1 MARLSS
7 TTPSSGGAQADE
19 SRRGF
24 AALLLRGGRLTKLA
38 GEVASCAPALGGAAV
53 ALLCGL
59 SVPVAGLLSGAFLGL
74 TAEQAA
80 ACTKDTGAGENYT
93 CGNSTSKFTKS
104 LSSSTILFLK
114 IEGTT
119 NINVADLAFDLT
131 TTGSAGIRWRSD
143 TSRRVFGAT
152 GVIKA
157 VNSGGGNIVINADS
171 ELKTDT
177 TEGGGAPRRNG
188 TVVYAKNSDATDGEI
203 RITVASISIP
213 NESNTRATK
222 GHGVYAYNSGA
233 GRTIITATGKI
244 DIGRTHGDGVK
255 FGGAANNNP
264 STSLNISVAS
274 VYAAHRGI
282 RVDHK
287 GRGNV
292 SISATGKI
300 VSRSNTTGTQS
311 ENDDG
316 IWVTNDNG
324 ASAVS
329 MSLVS
334 VEANAQHAHAIYVK
348 QKSTGLITINATGS
362 IVTKGSGNG
371 HVVWIKRD
379 KWSAASLTFSGEI
392 KSSAGGGDAI
402 NIEDPNQNVESAPLY
417 ISAATATGRWAG
429 IRVKHKKGGAVT
441 ITATGA
447 VSSRG
452 PGDSAISLIND
463 DHASNLKISIES
475 GGSVMAHGNNEGAT
489 GISVH
494 QQHGGTVEI
503 NAHGTVASSGGHGIY
518 VDQDGN
524 DAVTINVSGTVT
536 GDDDTGNTAIKVAA
550 SSNDVVTINL
560 NSGAVVGSAN
570 EDAVAET
577 GGNATVSLK
586 SNAEV
591 KGAIKLGAGN
601 DKVILAG
608 GTAGGSIDFEG
619 GSDTLEVTASGA
631 VSIPAVSNFER
642 LMLGTNVD
650 ISGALTIGG
659 SGDVSATL
667 AAGTDVAVTTGTAF
681 TLNQTGAGGITF
693 TQAASGQSLAGQTGV
708 IHATNSGAGNIS
720 ITATGVLSVTNTG
733 GNVHTVKA
741 VNEDA
746 AGGSISVSVNSVDNS
761 ASNVRATAILVKND
775 GSGST
780 TIRATGHLNAGPAGG
795 DGVTLS
801 GADAAVASSA
811 ASLNINVARIT
822 TKWVGLRL
830 RHKGGGN
837 VSIVATGTVHST
849 NTDNNS
855 TDSAI
860 DLVNYTGASAINI
873 SVATITAG
881 GGRSYGIK
889 VDQRASGR
897 VSINATGAV
906 SSAGRHG
913 IYVKQE
919 GDGDVVISVAG
930 AVTGDDDDGDS
941 AIKVAAGSGDEVTIN
956 LNSGAVVGSANED
969 AIVETDGDTTL
980 SVNSGAQVNG
990 AINLGAG
997 ADTVTVNS
1005 GATVGGSVMLGAG
1018 ADTIT
1023 VNSGATVG
1031 GSVMLGAGDDGV
1043 VMAGGTVS
1051 GSVDFGAGKDKLTIS
1066 TGKIDDITATNVEL
1080 LEFGASAVVDS
1091 AITVAGTGTDIGIEV
1106 AAGTDVSVST
1116 GSAFTLTQS
1125 GGGGIDFTQQGSGST
1140 MSGQTG
1146 GISATN
1152 AGDGDIE
1159 ITATRMIEL
1168 SSAGTGVYAKNS
1180 DAAGDDVTIN
1190 LGTVTVTNGY
1200 GVHVVQDGSGSVDI
1214 DVSGAIAGA
1223 GGNAAIRVEA
1233 GSGDDVA
1240 VDLSSGAVVGTTSQ
1254 NAVTETSGNAT
1265 LTVNSGATVR
1275 GTVNLGGGD
1284 SDELVVNGT
1293 AMLDSLVGVETIK
1306 VGATGSAKIEGAF
1319 DASTLDVS
1327 GGTLSVQ
1334 DGTIRTHTISGS
1346 LTLSGGAISLDVN
1359 AIDMTADKFEVTG
1372 SFTGNAQN
1380 STTINVALLS
1390 RGGAQNIE
1398 LLRVATSPATDI
1410 LQMFNVSDPRY
1421 VLSSSTDG
1429 LGLLLATPNEC
1440 IESSLG
1446 SGEYRCSGTII
1457 YGQALSASDGTRLIV
1472 RLEDDARIAVS
1483 SGNAF
1488 SLTQT
1493 GGTGGIAFTQSANG
1507 QSVSGTQGGI
1517 VASNSGGG
1525 AISINVNGSVT
1536 GMAGNGIGATND
1548 ASGGGITITAGSVY
1562 GADSGITAVEGGSG
1576 AVNVVATG
1584 LVTSSGTGG
1593 VGIDARAYATGALIV
1608 AAATVTG
1615 SAVGIRAVSSGT
1627 GAVSVQ
1633 ATGSVAATGATSGIG
1648 IDAKTSGGAL
1658 TITAASVTGSAVG
1671 IRAVSS
1677 GTGAVSIQATGL
1689 VAATGATSGIGIDA
1703 KTSGGAL
1710 TITAASVTGTSTG
1723 IKVMATGTG
1732 GVSISASGAVTGT
1745 GGDGIHVDHDGA
1757 GATTITVSSAVTGS
1771 TGNSSAAIRTD
1782 AQSGSAVTILLNSG
1796 ASVGTGTSNAI
1807 MGGAGNTAVTVN
1819 EGATIAGKV
1828 KLGDGTDTLTFAGG
1842 TFTSVT
1848 EFDGGGGS
1856 GDTLTFRSGSGSLDA
1871 TVQTEGLKGW
1881 ESVVVESGAT
1891 ITGSIRLDDTS
1902 KDLTIHGASPSAID
1916 DLYGGDNSSGNT
1928 LTLVDFNSN
1937 QKTEYSTISGSV
1949 NDFETFGI
1957 GDGTTISF
1965 GTGSHTHDGGLIVAS
1980 GGTLDVGD
1988 DDNDVGSARDWLT
2001 VSGNFTGGGRIT
2013 LDVRFVA
2020 GASGNSVD
2028 ANVDGLTISGSVASG
2043 STTTIHADV
2052 DFGGQVLDGSPER
2065 IPLVTFTGAGAV
2077 DQNAFAFN
2085 GSIGRDQDPY
2095 GYTLSYDDDSAN
2107 RQFYLKRLSNT
2118 RCKAGT
2124 GAGVFICDGAAAIEL
2139 AQSISTSGTTT
2150 LAATLTART
2159 GVDID
2164 GLGTAFTLEQSGGT
2178 GGIRFTQSATGQSIS
2193 ATVSGIV
2200 ANNSGGGAI
2209 VIDVNGPIA
2218 AGSGDGIRAQNDAS
2232 GGGITISAGTVTGSS
2247 AGIRAVSS
2255 GTGAVSIAAT
2265 GAVTGT
2271 GNSGIGID
2279 VSSSGGNVTI
2289 SAAGVTGTATGIKI
2303 DASGTGDVSI
2313 SATGAVTGTGANGVG
2328 IDVSSSGGNVTISA
2342 AGVTGTATGIEVDAS
2357 GAGDVSISATGE
2369 VKGTG
2374 SDGIF
2379 VDLDGSGT
2387 TAIAVSST
2395 VTGGTGA
2402 SVAAIKT
2409 NVSSGSD
2416 VTVTLNSGA
2425 SVGTTGSPNAI
2436 MDSAGSATVTVNT
2449 GASIIGSV
2457 TLGAG
2462 DDALTFAGG
2471 AFSEVT
2477 EFDGGAGADTLTFS
2491 GGAGE
2496 LHGAGQSDELKG
2508 WESVVVHS
2516 GAAITGGI
2524 KLAADSGNLTL
2535 DGVDISSIGTLTGG
2549 AGSANALALESVSGT
2564 LEESDL
2570 SGWETVRIGDGSTI
2584 SFGSGSHT
2592 LESGLIVAEGGTLNL
2607 RNVSGT
2613 DEHLEVSGNFAGGG
2627 TVALNVSASATMA
2640 DMLTIS
2646 GDVSGTTTVDVDG
2659 IVMNDV
2665 LLAAQA
2671 GSARELKLITVH
2683 GSVNA
2688 GAFKLAAG
2696 FGRDDDPYRFRLSF
2710 KESEKEFFLRRLSSS
2725 ECKAGAVTG
2734 AFSCEG
2740 RTPIELG
2747 QSLSASGTTDLVVT
2761 LDSQTGVAIDQRE
2774 SAFVMTQ
2781 TGGTGGI
2788 SFTQSANG
2796 RHISAPLSG
2805 IVADN
2810 KAGGAIAISVNGSV
2824 SGEGGDGIRALNDAS
2839 GGGIA
2844 ILAGSVTGSAAGIV
2858 AIGHGS
2864 GTVSVSAAGSVAAAA
2879 AGGIGISATAG
2890 RATAGLS
2897 IAAGSVS
2904 GGDVGIRAV
2913 GSGGAI
2919 SVSATGAVAGT
2930 GTAGVQVD
2938 GRVDVT
2944 AVAVS
2949 VATVT
2954 GATGVHVRGDG
2965 SGSVS
2970 VTATGAVR
2978 GTDSAGYGIRVVGG
2992 ETISSVTVAAAGV
3005 ESRRTGIRV
3014 TASGGAD
3021 VSVSASGSVEG
3032 ATHDGIYLDLDGGG
3046 ETDVRVSGHVMGGGA
3061 LRTAAIRTVSQTG
3074 GSAVRITLASGAS
3087 VGRKGRRAIM
3097 DTRGD
3102 ATVTVNSGAAVA
3114 GEVRLGAGSDSLVFA
3129 GGAFSDVTVMDGGSG
3144 VDTLRFVRGSGT
3156 IDPSVSA
3163 AGFRGWES
3171 VIVESGAAISG
3182 SFTLAA
3188 DSGDVTFRGADVGSL
3203 TALTTKAGS
3212 ATLSFEG
3219 ASGSIDGGSVSGWRS
3234 ISISGGAK
3242 IGFGGDSATVSVKE
3256 ELRVGA
3262 GATLEVG
3269 GNGSAADTLTISG
3282 TFAGGGTATLDVDF
3296 ANATSDKLVITGDAT
3311 GRTNVLIGRVGPVPA
3326 PASLD
3331 DLSPIR
3337 NVITVRGTVGA
3348 GAAFGGFH
3356 ELGAFGYQLRPS
3368 ANGRNFDLIPVLAN
3382 ECESSPGAPGA
3393 FTCSGT
3399 NTIGVTQTLS
3409 ASGATSLS
3417 VTLNAEARVEA
3428 GGAAFVLEQT
3438 GGGGSLSLTQ
3448 SATGMEIGGG
3458 TSGIIARNDGGGT
3471 ISIDVNGSVTAA
3483 GGDGIRAAGG
3493 SGGSGVAVVAAA
3505 VSGSRSGIVAIGSG
3519 AGEVA
3524 VRASGTVTGTLET
3537 GIHARS
3543 DGRASVSVGAVSV
3556 SGGRTG
3562 IHAVA
3567 GAAAGGLTI
3576 TAAAV
3581 SGGVTGIHAVA
3592 SGTGAVSIMASG
3604 AVSGGS
3610 GDGILLERAAAGRV
3624 GISVSGPVGG
3634 GSGSGVAAIRTD
3646 AAGGSAISIAV
3657 NDGGAV
3663 GAAGRNAIIGGA
3675 GATQVT
3681 VNSGGSVAGSVDLGG
3696 GADSIVVGAGAGL
3709 SGEVTLGDGADEAR
3723 LSLDAN
3729 VSGLTRLDG
3738 GAGDGDTLR
3747 IVGGSGSLPEGGI
3760 GTGGLEGWESVV
3772 VESGASL
3779 SGRIRLAAD
3788 SRNLTFDGARTRD
3801 VDFLTAGGA
3810 SSVLAFNGVSDSLDA
3825 NLEGWETVEI
3835 GGDSRVR
3842 FDAAQLRATA
3852 AKTLS
3857 VKGTLAFGDSRPGD
3871 AFTVDGDFAGGGSV
3885 AIDVNF
3891 AAGAG
3896 VGPTA
3901 DRLVIG
3907 GDATGTTALAI
3918 SDATPAGAAVAG
3930 GDMDI
3935 VTVRGEADAS
3945 SFTLDSD
3952 PVAYGAYIY
3961 DLKYVAG
3968 TAGRDSR
3975 FVLSP
3980 GDRVSDAGAVLKSA
3994 PDAIAAGLARAAGLA
4009 ARTAARMPAAAVGAG
4024 LGMPATSRERG
4035 AALAG
4040 QRAVDMASASARSLW
4055 ARFVADSLKTDA
4067 TGTDGESEVS
4077 GSRFQIGADLLSGE
4091 SAGGMWVAGL
4101 TVQYGSVSSEAKGSG
4116 GTGRHEASGS
4126 GVGAAWT
4133 WFGTGGLYVDAQ
4145 AQFGSFEA
4153 DYTADTVGVIKK
4165 GVGGG
4170 TSLAAVEV
4178 GRRFAAGDG
4187 MMVVPS
4193 GRLGR
4198 SSVATDKF
4206 TSEDGIEIDLGTAST
4221 TEVRLGIA
4229 AEFAFESGGARLSG
4243 SVSRS
4248 LGDPDGVVIAGQT
4261 VERDVPDGWMELGFG
4276 GSYDID
4282 EGKALFLDGAWRA
4295 SLGDG
4300 AESAGTSLSG
4310 GFRINW

>member
-1 MARLSS
+1 MAQQSS
-7 TTPSSGGAQADE
+7 TSRSSGGDRIGARASE

-53 ALLCGL
+53 ALLCAI
-59 SVPVAGLLSGAFLGL
+59 SVPVAGILGGVFLGL
-74 TAEQAA
+74 TAQQAM
-80 ACTKDTGAGENYT
+80 ACSKLTQFVVPNYYT
-93 CGNSTSKFTKS
+93 CGSRTSTLLLTDSR
-104 LSSSTILFLK
+104 SSDIRISVD
-114 IEGTT
+114 
-119 NINVADLAFDLT
+119 NVAVINVSSGLAFNLT
-131 TTGSAGIRWRSD
+131 HSGGGQINWYHDNFSGHKEVT
-143 TSRRVFGAT
+143 GAT
-152 GVIKA
+152 GVIHATQSSSGNIRILAKA
-157 VNSGGGNIVINADS
+157 TLKTTGSNASAVVKASKTGSSGDVVVNVRAVTASGNSGHGIEVKNDGS
-171 ELKTDT
+171 GKTEIT
-177 TEGGGAPRRNG
+177 ASGPITSGSTSG
-188 TVVYAKNSDATDGEI
+188 DG
-203 RITVASISIP
+203 ITVSGNAS
-213 NESNTRATK
+213 
-222 GHGVYAYNSGA
+222 NSTNA
-233 GRTIITATGKI
+233 
-244 DIGRTHGDGVK
+244 
-255 FGGAANNNP
+255 
-264 STSLNISVAS
+264 SLNI
-274 VYAAHRGI
+274 
-282 RVDHK
+282 
-287 GRGNV
+287 NV
-292 SISATGKI
+292 RAVTGAGMGMEI
-300 VSRSNTTGTQS
+300 V
-311 ENDDG
+311 
-316 IWVTNDNG
+316 
-324 ASAVS
+324 
-329 MSLVS
+329 
-334 VEANAQHAHAIYVK
+334 
-348 QKSTGLITINATGS
+348 
-362 IVTKGSGNG
+362 
-371 HVVWIKRD
+371 
-379 KWSAASLTFSGEI
+379 
-392 KSSAGGGDAI
+392 
-402 NIEDPNQNVESAPLY
+402 
-417 ISAATATGRWAG
+417 
-429 IRVKHKKGGAVT
+429 HKKGGDVT
-441 ITATGA
+441 ITASGA
-447 VSSRG
+447 VIG
-452 PGDSAISLIND
+452 KGGNDEGISLIND
-463 DHASNLKISIES
+463 DHNSDLKITVATVTAQGTN
-475 GGSVMAHGNNEGAT
+475 GGAHG
-489 GISVH
+489 IYVH

-503 NAHGTVASSGGHGIY
+503 NASGPVTTSGGHGIF
-518 VDQDGN
+518 VKQDGS
-524 DAVTINVSGTVT
+524 DAVTINVTGSVT
-536 GDDDTGNTAIKVAA
+536 GDDDNNDSAIKVEAGA
-550 SSNDVVTINL
+550 NDAVTFNL

-570 EDAVAET
+570 EDAVVET
-577 GGNATVSLK
+577 GGSATVNLK
-586 SNAEV
+586 AGAEV
-591 KGAIKLGAGN
+591 KGAIKLGGGS
-601 DKVILAG
+601 DKVILSG
-608 GTAGGSIDFEG
+608 GTAGGSIDFG
-619 GSDTLEVTASGA
+619 AGTDTFEVTASGA
-631 VSIPAVSNFER
+631 FSMPTVSGLE
-642 LMLGTNVD
+642 MLE
-650 ISGALTIGG
+650 L
-659 SGDVSATL
+659 
-667 AAGTDVAVTTGTAF
+667 GTDVDVSSAVAITGADSNLGVTLATGTDVNVTTGTAF
-681 TLNQTGAGGITF
+681 FLNQNGAGGIIF
-693 TQAASGQSLAGQTGV
+693 IQAASGQNLTGV
-708 IHATNSGAGNIS
+708 QGVIAAVNRDAGDTS
-720 ITATGVLSVTNTG
+720 ITATGNIISTQIGSYSVR
-733 GNVHTVKA
+733 A
-741 VNEDA
+741 VNQNA
-746 AGGSISVSVNSVDNS
+746 AGGSVTIDARDITSNGGDSVSVTNNGSGQTSITAGHINNTGNAGNGVGVFTTNS
-761 ASNVRATAILVKND
+761 ATTA
-775 GSGST
+775 S
-780 TIRATGHLNAGPAGG
+780 
-795 DGVTLS
+795 LS
-801 GADAAVASSA
+801 ITVASVSGHNA
-811 ASLNINVARIT
+811 AMLLSHR
-822 TKWVGLRL
+822 
-830 RHKGGGN
+830 GGGN
-837 VSIVATGTVHST
+837 VSISATGV
-849 NTDNNS
+849 
-855 TDSAI
+855 
-860 DLVNYTGASAINI
+860 VTGESFGIHMVTSPTASSAINI
-873 SVATITAG
+873 SVATVTSSGNSIDV
-881 GGRSYGIK
+881 R
-889 VDQRASGR
+889 QNASGR
-897 VSINATGAV
+897 VTINVTGTVNGRQAAINVESKGTGTVTISASDTVTATNGDGIKIHGDQRTAGGVKIDVAAVTGGSAGIRVNHKRQGDVTITATGAV
-906 SSAGRHG
+906 TGKGGSDHGIAVINEQRGSHIFVTAATVTAEGTGNTADAIHVDQRHSGGIRITASGPVTTAGRHG
-913 IYVKQE
+913 IYVKQQSN
-919 GDGDVVISVAG
+919 GDVTINVTG
-930 AVTGDDDDGDS
+930 TVTGDDDDNES
-941 AIKVAAGSGDEVTIN
+941 AIMVSAGSGDAVTVN

-969 AIVETDGDTTL
+969 AIVETGGNT
-980 SVNSGAQVNG
+980 
-990 AINLGAG
+990 
-997 ADTVTVNS
+997 TVTVNS
-1005 GATVGGSVMLGAG
+1005 GATVNGA
-1018 ADTIT
+1018 IK
-1023 VNSGATVG
+1023 
-1031 GSVMLGAGDDGV
+1031 LGAGDDELV
-1043 VMAGGTVS
+1043 LAGGSVNGSVDLGDGKDTFTINTPGQVTLQATSVEIRGFGPRAEVHSAVAVS
-1051 GSVDFGAGKDKLTIS
+1051 GSGTD
-1066 TGKIDDITATNVEL
+1066 TGIN
-1080 LEFGASAVVDS
+1080 
-1091 AITVAGTGTDIGIEV
+1091 VAGE
-1106 AAGTDVSVST
+1106 TDVNVASGT
-1116 GSAFTLTQS
+1116 AFTLTQS
-1125 GGGGIDFTQQGSGST
+1125 GDGAVEFVQLGLGSVVRA
-1140 MSGQTG
+1140 QTG
-1146 GISATN
+1146 AISATN
-1152 AGDGDIE
+1152 AGEGN
-1159 ITATRMIEL
+1159 ITIIAQRAINVSGT
-1168 SSAGTGVYAKNS
+1168 GTGVYAKNS
-1180 DAAGDDVTIN
+1180 DAEGDLMTIEV
-1190 LGTVTVTNGY
+1190 GSVTVADGH
-1200 GVHVVQDGSGSVDI
+1200 GVHVVQDGSGTVDI
-1214 DVSGAIAGA
+1214 DVGGAIAGA
-1223 GGNAAIRVEA
+1223 GTNRAAIRVEA
-1233 GSGDDVA
+1233 GAGDEVS
-1240 VDLSSGAVVGTTSQ
+1240 VTLESGAVVGAA
-1254 NAVTETSGNAT
+1254 NRDAVVETGGTAT
-1265 LTVNSGATVR
+1265 LTVESGATLHGNVD
-1275 GTVNLGGGD
+1275 LGGGG
-1284 SDELVVNGT
+1284 SDELVMNGLAT
-1293 AMLDSLVGVETIK
+1293 LDKLQGVETIK
-1306 VGATGSAKIEGAF
+1306 VGASGSATIKGTVNAGALEF
-1319 DASTLDVS
+1319 TGA
-1327 GGTLSVQ
+1327 GGTLSVK
-1334 DGTIRTHTISGS
+1334 DDAINTHSISGDLTGGGTIVLDIDVLNETGDKFTVGGDVTGTTTIHAVAINRGTPIRIEVFDITGEVASGS
-1346 LTLSGGAISLDVN
+1346 VFVPVGGARFTV
-1359 AIDMTADKFEVTG
+1359 ERG
-1372 SFTGNAQN
+1372 TGNDAKK
-1380 STTINVALLS
+1380 
-1390 RGGAQNIE
+1390 
-1398 LLRVATSPATDI
+1398 
-1410 LQMFNVSDPRY
+1410 FF
-1421 VLSSSTDG
+1421 
-1429 LGLLLATPNEC
+1429 LATPNDCAET
-1440 IESSLG
+1440 G
-1446 SGEYRCSGTII
+1446 SGEYTCSGTVPVAFE
-1457 YGQALSASDGTRLIV
+1457 QSLSASGTTDLKV
-1472 RLEDDARIAVS
+1472 TLENVTTVDVD
-1483 SGNAF
+1483 SGTAF

-1493 GGTGGIAFTQSANG
+1493 GGTGGITFTQSANG
-1507 QSVSGTQGGI
+1507 QSVSGTQSGI

-1525 AISINVNGSVT
+1525 EISINVNGSVT
-1536 GMAGNGIGATND
+1536 GTADDGISATND
-1548 ASGGGITITAGSVY
+1548 ASGGGITINAGSVF
-1562 GADSGITAVEGGSG
+1562 GADSGIKAVESGSG
-1576 AVNVVATG
+1576 AVSIVATG
-1584 LVTSSGTGG
+1584 SVAGTAEEGIYANTGTSGGAITVT
-1593 VGIDARAYATGALIV
+1593 
-1608 AAATVTG
+1608 AAAVTG
-1615 SAVGIRAVSSGT
+1615 SVAGIRAIASGT
-1627 GAVSVQ
+1627 GAVSVE
-1633 ATGSVAATGATSGIG
+1633 ATGAVVASGTDGVG
-1648 IDAKTSGGAL
+1648 IDAATSGGAL
-1658 TITAASVTGSAVG
+1658 TITAASVA
-1671 IRAVSS
+1671 
-1677 GTGAVSIQATGL
+1677 GAA
-1689 VAATGATSGIGIDA
+1689 
-1703 KTSGGAL
+1703 
-1710 TITAASVTGTSTG
+1710 TG
-1723 IKVMATGTG
+1723 IKVAAAGAG
-1732 GVSISASGAVTGT
+1732 NVSISASGAVTGT
-1745 GGDGIHVDHDGA
+1745 GSDGIFVDHDGS
-1757 GATTITVSSAVTGS
+1757 GATTITVSRTVTGS
-1771 TGNSSAAIRTD
+1771 ADDSNAAIRTD
-1782 AQSGSAVTILLNSG
+1782 VSAGGSVTVTLSSG
-1796 ASVGTGTSNAI
+1796 ASVGTGTNNAI

-1819 EGATIAGKV
+1819 TGATIVGKV
-1828 KLGDGTDTLTFAGG
+1828 KLGGGTDTLRFVGGTFSSVTEMHGGAGTDTLTFS
-1842 TFTSVT
+1842 T
-1848 EFDGGGGS
+1848 
-1856 GDTLTFRSGSGSLDA
+1856 GSGSLHA
-1871 TVQTEGLKGW
+1871 TVQSEGLKGW
-1881 ESVVVESGAT
+1881 ESIVVESGAT
-1891 ITGSIRLDDTS
+1891 VSGNIKLAGDSGN
-1902 KDLTIHGASPSAID
+1902 LTIDGANASEQRILD
-1916 DLYGGDNSSGNT
+1916 GGSGTANT
-1928 LTLVDFNSN
+1928 LTLVNFNDDT
-1937 QKTEYSTISGSV
+1937 KVAYSDIGTLTGW
-1949 NDFETFGI
+1949 ETFGI
-1957 GDGTTISF
+1957 GDGTTVSF
-1965 GTGSHTHDGGLIVAS
+1965 GTGTHTFDKGLIVAS

-1988 DDNDVGSARDWLT
+1988 DEDTADHLT
-2001 VSGNFTGGGRIT
+2001 VSGAFTGGGRVT

-2020 GASGNSVD
+2020 GTS
-2028 ANVDGLTISGSVASG
+2028 ANTVSATSDSLTISGDVASG
-2043 STTTIHADV
+2043 PTTAIV
-2052 DFGGQVLDGSPER
+2052 PSVNFGGQTINDTSPR
-2065 IPLVTFTGAGAV
+2065 VINLVNVSGTV
-2077 DQNAFAFN
+2077 DQSAFTFE
-2085 GSIGRDQDPY
+2085 GSIGRDQDAY
-2095 GYTLSYDDDSAN
+2095 GYTLAFDATGKK
-2107 RQFYLKRLSNT
+2107 FYLKRLSNT

-2124 GAGVFICDGAAAIEL
+2124 GAGVFTCDGPTLAPIEL
-2139 AQSISTSGTTT
+2139 LQTPSASGTTT
-2150 LAATLTART
+2150 LDVTLTART
-2159 GVDID
+2159 KVQIYGQA
-2164 GLGTAFTLEQSGGT
+2164 TAFTLTQSGGT
-2178 GGIRFTQSATGQSIS
+2178 GGIRFTQSANGQSIS

-2200 ANNSGGGAI
+2200 ASNSGGGAI
-2209 VIDVNGPIA
+2209 SIDVNGSVTATSGHGIKA
-2218 AGSGDGIRAQNDAS
+2218 QDDASGDGINITAAS
-2232 GGGITISAGTVTGSS
+2232 VTGSASGIMADSS
-2247 AGIRAVSS
+2247 A
-2255 GTGAVSIAAT
+2255 GAVSIAAT
-2265 GAVTGT
+2265 GEVKGMGASGRGIHARALGAGDVTLDVATVTGGAAGIRAEAGGTGNVTVEAANSVTATGTDGIGIDTLAVGGNVTVSAAAVEGMARGIRAVASGAGSVSISASGDVVGSNASGIYASNSASGTGIVITAAAVTGSTFGIRAVSMGTGAVSISASGAVTGT
-2271 GNSGIGID
+2271 GTNGIGIEA
-2279 VSSSGGNVTI
+2279 SSSGGNVTV
-2289 SAAGVTGTATGIKI
+2289 SAAGVTGAATGIKV
-2303 DASGTGDVSI
+2303 A
-2313 SATGAVTGTGANGVG
+2313 ATGA
-2328 IDVSSSGGNVTISA
+2328 GNVAIA
-2342 AGVTGTATGIEVDAS
+2342 ASGSVQGTAN
-2357 GAGDVSISATGE
+2357 
-2369 VKGTG
+2369 
-2374 SDGIF
+2374 DGIF

-2387 TAIAVSST
+2387 ATIAVSSA
-2395 VTGGTGA
+2395 VTGGAGA
-2402 SVAAIKT
+2402 DNAAIRT
-2409 NVSSGSD
+2409 DVPSGGS

-2425 SVGTTGSPNAI
+2425 SVGEGTNNAI
-2436 MDSAGSATVTVNT
+2436 MGGAGSSTVTVNAGATVT
-2449 GASIIGSV
+2449 GKVSLGDGTDTLTLNSGATIAGGV
-2457 TLGAG
+2457 TLGSG
-2462 DDALTFAGG
+2462 TDILIFAGG
-2471 AFSEVT
+2471 TFTSVT
-2477 EFDGGAGADTLTFS
+2477 EMDGGDGSGDTLTFS
-2491 GGAGE
+2491 AGTGS
-2496 LHGAGQSDELKG
+2496 LHSTIQSQGLKG
-2508 WESVVVHS
+2508 WESIVVES
-2516 GAAITGGI
+2516 GATISGAI
-2524 KLAADSGNLTL
+2524 KLADDSGNLTL
-2535 DGVDISSIGTLTGG
+2535 SGTSVSGLTLDGGG
-2549 AGSANALALESVSGT
+2549 GSANTLALNGISGT
-2564 LEESDL
+2564 LRNANL
-2570 SGWETVRIGDGSTI
+2570 TGWETVRIGGGSLI
-2584 SFGSGSHT
+2584 DFGTGEHA
-2592 LESGLIVAEGGTLNL
+2592 LESNLVVAEGGTLNL
-2607 RNVSGT
+2607 GTASGTGEDLTVSG
-2613 DEHLEVSGNFAGGG
+2613 DFAGGG

-2646 GDVSGTTTVDVDG
+2646 GDATGTTTVDVDG
-2659 IVMNDV
+2659 FNMEDV
-2665 LLAAQA
+2665 VDAAER
-2671 GSARELKLITVH
+2671 GVGVRELPLITVQ

-2688 GAFKLAAG
+2688 GAFELAAG
-2696 FGRDDDPYRFRLSF
+2696 VGNDTYDYKFVLSY
-2710 KESEKEFFLRRLSSS
+2710 KESDNAFVLTRISTS
-2725 ECKAGAVTG
+2725 ECDNEGAGVFRCRGSAD
-2734 AFSCEG
+2734 
-2740 RTPIELG
+2740 IEVP
-2747 QSLSASGTTDLVVT
+2747 QSLSASGNVDLTVT
-2761 LDSQTGVAIDQRE
+2761 LESQTAISIFE
-2774 SAFVMTQ
+2774 NATAFTLTQ

-2796 RHISAPLSG
+2796 RSISAPLSG
-2805 IVADN
+2805 IVSDN
-2810 KAGGAIAISVNGSV
+2810 KAGGAILINFNGSV

-2839 GGGIA
+2839 GGGIR

-2858 AIGHGS
+2858 AVEHGS

-2890 RATAGLS
+2890 RAAAGLS

-2904 GGDVGIRAV
+2904 GGDIGIRAI

-2978 GTDSAGYGIRVVGG
+2978 GTDSSAGYGIRVIGG

-3005 ESRRTGIRV
+3005 EGRRTGIRV

-3046 ETDVRVSGHVMGGGA
+3046 ETDVRVSGQVMGGGA

-3282 TFAGGGTATLDVDF
+3282 AFAGGGTATLDVDF

-3524 VRASGTVTGTLET
+3524 VRASGTVTGTSET

-3567 GAAAGGLTI
+3567 GPAAGGLTV

-3663 GAAGRNAIIGGA
+3663 GAAGQNAIIGGA
-3675 GATQVT
+3675 GATEVT

-3696 GADSIVVGAGAGL
+3696 GADAIVVGAGAGL

-3810 SSVLAFNGVSDSLDA
+3810 NSVLAFNGVSDSLDA

-3918 SDATPAGAAVAG
+3918 SDVTPAGAAVAG

-3935 VTVRGEADAS
+3935 VTVRGEADAA

-3994 PDAIAAGLARAAGLA
+3994 PEAIAAGLARAAGLA

-4040 QRAVDMASASARSLW
+4040 QRAVDMAAAPARSLW

-4067 TGTDGESEVS
+4067 TGTDGESEFS

-4126 GVGAAWT
+4126 GIGAAWT

>member
-1 MARLSS
+1 M
-7 TTPSSGGAQADE
+7 
-19 SRRGF
+19 
-24 AALLLRGGRLTKLA
+24 
-38 GEVASCAPALGGAAV
+38 
-53 ALLCGL
+53 
-59 SVPVAGLLSGAFLGL
+59 
-74 TAEQAA
+74 
-80 ACTKDTGAGENYT
+80 
-93 CGNSTSKFTKS
+93 
-104 LSSSTILFLK
+104 
-114 IEGTT
+114 
-119 NINVADLAFDLT
+119 
-131 TTGSAGIRWRSD
+131 
-143 TSRRVFGAT
+143 
-152 GVIKA
+152 
-157 VNSGGGNIVINADS
+157 
-171 ELKTDT
+171 
-177 TEGGGAPRRNG
+177 
-188 TVVYAKNSDATDGEI
+188 
-203 RITVASISIP
+203 
-213 NESNTRATK
+213 
-222 GHGVYAYNSGA
+222 
-233 GRTIITATGKI
+233 
-244 DIGRTHGDGVK
+244 
-255 FGGAANNNP
+255 
-264 STSLNISVAS
+264 
-274 VYAAHRGI
+274 
-282 RVDHK
+282 
-287 GRGNV
+287 
-292 SISATGKI
+292 
-300 VSRSNTTGTQS
+300 
-311 ENDDG
+311 
-316 IWVTNDNG
+316 
-324 ASAVS
+324 
-329 MSLVS
+329 
-334 VEANAQHAHAIYVK
+334 
-348 QKSTGLITINATGS
+348 
-362 IVTKGSGNG
+362 
-371 HVVWIKRD
+371 
-379 KWSAASLTFSGEI
+379 
-392 KSSAGGGDAI
+392 
-402 NIEDPNQNVESAPLY
+402 
-417 ISAATATGRWAG
+417 
-429 IRVKHKKGGAVT
+429 
-441 ITATGA
+441 
-447 VSSRG
+447 
-452 PGDSAISLIND
+452 
-463 DHASNLKISIES
+463 
-475 GGSVMAHGNNEGAT
+475 
-489 GISVH
+489 
-494 QQHGGTVEI
+494 
-503 NAHGTVASSGGHGIY
+503 
-518 VDQDGN
+518 
-524 DAVTINVSGTVT
+524 
-536 GDDDTGNTAIKVAA
+536 
-550 SSNDVVTINL
+550 
-560 NSGAVVGSAN
+560 
-570 EDAVAET
+570 
-577 GGNATVSLK
+577 
-586 SNAEV
+586 
-591 KGAIKLGAGN
+591 
-601 DKVILAG
+601 
-608 GTAGGSIDFEG
+608 
-619 GSDTLEVTASGA
+619 
-631 VSIPAVSNFER
+631 
-642 LMLGTNVD
+642 
-650 ISGALTIGG
+650 
-659 SGDVSATL
+659 TL
-667 AAGTDVAVTTGTAF
+667 AAGTDVDLSSGDAF
-681 TLNQTGAGGITF
+681 TMNQTGAGGVTF
-693 TQAASGQSLAGQTGV
+693 TQSATGQDLSSQHGV
-708 IHATNSGAGNIS
+708 VHATNSGAGNIA
-720 ITATGVLSVTNTG
+720 ITVTGDITTDGTNLSPFSSAND
-733 GNVHTVKA
+733 A
-741 VNEDA
+741 VAVRGTNEDTS
-746 AGGSISVSVNSVDNS
+746 GGSVSISVKGITTDKGH
-761 ASNVRATAILVKND
+761 AIVAKND
-775 GSGST
+775 GSGAT
-780 TIRATGHLNAGPAGG
+780 TIAATGHLNAANEG
-795 DGVTLS
+795 DGVRVV
-801 GADAAVASSA
+801 GADAANTATS
-811 ASLNINVARIT
+811 ASLNVNVARVT
-822 TKWVGLRL
+822 SKWMGLRL
-830 RHKGGGN
+830 SHKGGGN
-837 VSIVATGTVHST
+837 VSVVATGTVHSA

-855 TDSAI
+855 ADSAI
-860 DLVNYTGASAINI
+860 NLLNETGASSINI
-873 SVATITAG
+873 SVATVTANA
-881 GGRSYGIK
+881 GRGNAIK
-889 VDQRASGR
+889 VEQRASGR

-906 SSAGRHG
+906 TRTGNSTGHAIEVISKGTGTVTISASDAIAATGSAGDGVNISGDEQIAGGVRITAATVTGAGMGIRINHKRQGSVTITSTGAVTGKGGADGGISVINEERGSHIFVTTATVTAEGTGTADAIYVDQRHSGGIRITAASGGAVTSAGRHG
-913 IYVKQE
+913 IYVKQQSN
-919 GDGDVVISVAG
+919 GYVKIFVVGTI
-930 AVTGDDDDGDS
+930 TGDDDDGDS
-941 AIKVAAGSGDEVTIN
+941 AIKVAAGSGDDVN
-956 LNSGAVVGSANED
+956 VDLRNGAVVGSANED
-969 AIVETDGDTTL
+969 AIVETGGDTTL
-980 SVNSGAQVNG
+980 TVKSGAQVNG
-990 AINLGAG
+990 AIKLGAG

-1018 ADTIT
+1018 
-1023 VNSGATVG
+1023 
-1031 GSVMLGAGDDGV
+1031 DDEM
-1043 VMAGGTVS
+1043 VMAGGSVT
-1051 GSVDFGAGKDKLTIS
+1051 GAVDFGAGKDTLTIN
-1066 TGKIDDITATNVEL
+1066 TPGTVDVTATNVEIRG
-1080 LEFGASAVVDS
+1080 FGQNAVISSAV
-1091 AITVAGTGTDIGIEV
+1091 TVEGTGTDIGINV
-1106 AAGTDVSVST
+1106 NNRTPATVST
-1116 GSAFTLTQS
+1116 GTAFTLTQTGD
-1125 GGGGIDFTQQGSGST
+1125 GGVEFAQLGPGTT
-1140 MSGQTG
+1140 MTGQTG

-1159 ITATRMIEL
+1159 VTATRTIEL

-1180 DAAGDDVTIN
+1180 DAAGDGVTID
-1190 LGTVTVTNGY
+1190 LGTVTVTDGH
-1200 GVHVVQDGSGSVDI
+1200 GVHVVQDGSGTVDI

-1223 GGNAAIRVEA
+1223 DGDAAIRVEA
-1233 GSGDDVA
+1233 GSGDDVE
-1240 VDLSSGAVVGTTSQ
+1240 VNLESGAVVGAANR
-1254 NAVTETSGNAT
+1254 NAVVETGGNAI
-1265 LTVNSGATVR
+1265 LTVESGATVR
-1275 GTVNLGGGD
+1275 GTVNLGGGNG
-1284 SDELVVNGT
+1284 DELVVNGT
-1293 AMLDSLVGVETIK
+1293 AMLDGLMNVETIK

-1319 DASTLDVS
+1319 GASALEVAS

-1334 DGTIRTHTISGS
+1334 DGTTRNHTISGD
-1346 LTLSGGAISLDVN
+1346 LAGGGTITLDVDASN
-1359 AIDMTADKFEVTG
+1359 GSGDKFIVTG
-1372 SFTGNAQN
+1372 GVSGTTKIDIVVAGRGISRRISVFDVTG
-1380 STTINVALLS
+1380 ALEDS
-1390 RGGAQNIE
+1390 AFEAVDGANFIVE
-1398 LLRVATSPATDI
+1398 R
-1410 LQMFNVSDPRY
+1410 
-1421 VLSSSTDG
+1421 
-1429 LGLLLATPNEC
+1429 
-1440 IESSLG
+1440 G
-1446 SGEYRCSGTII
+1446 SGDDNDQFFLVTANDCNDGGSGAYTCSGDEIRF
-1457 YGQALSASDGTRLIV
+1457 GQTLSASGTTSLSV
-1472 RLEDDARIAVS
+1472 TLHDDTTVNVGNVS
-1483 SGNAF
+1483 AF

-1493 GGTGGIAFTQSANG
+1493 GGNGGITFTQSASG
-1507 QSVSGTQGGI
+1507 QSISGAQSGI
-1517 VASNSGGG
+1517 FASNAGGG

-1536 GMAGNGIGATND
+1536 GMGGDGIRAIND
-1548 ASGGGITITAGSVY
+1548 ASGGGITITAGSVF
-1562 GADSGITAVEGGSG
+1562 GAESGIEVVEGGSG

-1584 LVTSSGTGG
+1584 SVTGTGTNG
-1593 VGIDARAYATGALIV
+1593 VGIDALASSAGALTV

-1615 SAVGIRAVSSGT
+1615 SAVGIRAVSSGN

-1633 ATGSVAATGATSGIG
+1633 ATGS
-1648 IDAKTSGGAL
+1648 
-1658 TITAASVTGSAVG
+1658 
-1671 IRAVSS
+1671 
-1677 GTGAVSIQATGL
+1677 

-1757 GATTITVSSAVTGS
+1757 GATTITVSSSVTGS

-1819 EGATIAGKV
+1819 SGASIAGKV
-1828 KLGDGTDTLTFAGG
+1828 KLGDGTDTLTFTGG
-1842 TFTSVT
+1842 AFTTVT

-1856 GDTLTFRSGSGSLDA
+1856 GDTLTFRSGAGSLHA
-1871 TVQTEGLKGW
+1871 TVVSEGLKGW

-1891 ITGSIRLDDTS
+1891 VTGTITLDDTS
-1902 KDLTIHGASPSAID
+1902 KDLTIHGASPSTIG
-1916 DLYGGDNSSGNT
+1916 DLHGGDNSSGNT

-1965 GTGSHTHDGGLIVAS
+1965 GSDSHTHTGGLIVAS

-1988 DDNDVGSARDWLT
+1988 DADTDDALT
-2001 VSGNFTGGGRIT
+2001 VTGAFEGGGRIT
-2013 LDVRFVA
+2013 LDVKFDDDGSDDGDELDVTNDSLMI
-2020 GASGNSVD
+2020 GGN
-2028 ANVDGLTISGSVASG
+2028 VASG
-2043 STTTIHADV
+2043 SVTTIHV
-2052 DFGGQVLDGSPER
+2052 SR
-2065 IPLVTFTGAGAV
+2065 IPGVTLTDKAPRRIDLVDVAGTVTESAFTLHR
-2077 DQNAFAFN
+2077 
-2085 GSIGRDQDPY
+2085 SIGGAADLY
-2095 GYTLSYDDDSAN
+2095 GYTLDFDSTDKK
-2107 RQFYLKRLSNT
+2107 FYLKRLSNSGC
-2118 RCKAGT
+2118 RPGT
-2124 GAGVFICDGAAAIEL
+2124 GAGVFTCEGAAAIEL
-2139 AQSISTSGTTT
+2139 SQTLSASGAVALAVTLNAQTEV
-2150 LAATLTART
+2150 R
-2159 GVDID
+2159 ID
-2164 GLGTAFTLEQSGGT
+2164 GQATAFILTQSDGT
-2178 GGIRFTQSATGQSIS
+2178 GGISFTQSAGGQSIS
-2193 ATVSGIV
+2193 AAASGIV
-2200 ANNSGGGAI
+2200 ASNSGGGAI
-2209 VIDVNGPIA
+2209 QINVNGSVTVD
-2218 AGSGDGIRAQNDAS
+2218 SGQGIKATDDAS
-2232 GGGITISAGTVTGSS
+2232 GGGITIAAASVTGSAAGIFADSSAGAVSVAATGEVKGTGALGQGIFARALEAGSVTLNVATVAGGAAGIKVEGVGTGNVTVEATGNVTATGTNGIGIDAQAAGGDVTVSAAGVTGTAAGIRAVASGAGSVSISASGRVVGSGTSGIYASDSASGTGITITAASVTGSSVGIRAISMGTGAVSISASGRVVGSGTNGIYASDSVSGTGITISAGTVTGSS

-2271 GNSGIGID
+2271 GANGIGID

-2289 SAAGVTGTATGIKI
+2289 SAAGVTGTATGIEVDAFGAGDVSILATGAVTGTGANGIGIDVSSSGGNVTISAAGVAGTATGIKI
-2303 DASGTGDVSI
+2303 DASGAGDVSI
-2313 SATGAVTGTGANGVG
+2313 SATGAVTGTGANGIG

-2395 VTGGTGA
+2395 VTGGTGTGY
-2402 SVAAIKT
+2402 AAIRT
-2409 NVSSGSD
+2409 DVSSGSD
-2416 VTVTLNSGA
+2416 VVVTLNSGA

-2436 MDSAGSATVTVNT
+2436 IDSAGSATVTVNT

-2471 AFSEVT
+2471 TFSDVT

-2491 GGAGE
+2491 GGSGS
-2496 LHGAGQSDELKG
+2496 LHGTHQSDELKG

-2524 KLAADSGNLTL
+2524 NLAVDSGDLTIKGSNAETFNLTL
-2535 DGVDISSIGTLTGG
+2535 SGG
-2549 AGSANALALESVSGT
+2549 GGSANTLALESVSGT
-2564 LEESDL
+2564 FEESKL

-2584 SFGSGSHT
+2584 SFGTGTHA
-2592 LESGLIVAEGGTLNL
+2592 LDSGLIVAEGGTLSLANA
-2607 RNVSGT
+2607 SGT
-2613 DEHLEVSGNFAGGG
+2613 DESLTVSGNFAGGG
-2627 TVALNVSASATMA
+2627 TVALNVSASATMT

-2646 GDVSGTTTVDVDG
+2646 GDVSGATALDVRG

-2665 LLAAQA
+2665 VRSVESGANDTRQ
-2671 GSARELKLITVH
+2671 LKLITVQ

-2688 GAFKLAAG
+2688 GAFALAAG
-2696 FGRDDDPYRFRLSF
+2696 FGSDSDPYRFALSF
-2710 KESEKEFFLRRLSSS
+2710 RESEKAFFLKRLSAS
-2725 ECKAGAVTG
+2725 ECENVGAGA
-2734 AFSCEG
+2734 FRCEG
-2740 RTPIELG
+2740 IAPIELA
-2747 QSLSASGTTDLVVT
+2747 QSVSASGAANVTVT
-2761 LDSQTGVAIDQRE
+2761 LDSQTDVDIDARAN
-2774 SAFVMTQ
+2774 AFTLTQ

-2796 RHISAPLSG
+2796 RSISAPLSG

-2810 KAGGAIAISVNGSV
+2810 KAGGAILINVNGSV

-2839 GGGIA
+2839 GGGIR

-2858 AIGHGS
+2858 AVEHGS
-2864 GTVSVSAAGSVAAAA
+2864 GTVSVSAAGSVAGTAAD
-2879 AGGIGISATAG
+2879 GIGISATAG
-2890 RATAGLS
+2890 RAAAGLS

-2930 GTAGVQVD
+2930 GTAGVQVI
-2938 GRVDVT
+2938 GRVDAT
-2944 AVAVS
+2944 DVAVS

-2978 GTDSAGYGIRVVGG
+2978 GTDSAGYGIRVIGG
-2992 ETISSVTVAAAGV
+2992 GKTSSVTVAAAGV
-3005 ESRRTGIRV
+3005 EGRRTGIRV

-3046 ETDVRVSGHVMGGGA
+3046 ETDVRVSGPVMGGGA

-3102 ATVTVNSGAAVA
+3102 ATVTVNSGASVA

-3129 GGAFSDVTVMDGGSG
+3129 GGAFSDVTVMDGGPG

-3219 ASGSIDGGSVSGWRS
+3219 ASGSIDGDSVSGWRS
-3234 ISISGGAK
+3234 ISIGGGAK

-3256 ELRVGA
+3256 DLRVSA

-3282 TFAGGGTATLDVDF
+3282 AFAGGGTATLDVDF

-3368 ANGRNFDLIPVLAN
+3368 ANGRNFDLIPTLAN
-3382 ECESSPGAPGA
+3382 KCGSSPGASGA

-3399 NTIGVTQTLS
+3399 STIGVTQALS
-3409 ASGATSLS
+3409 ASGATNLN

-3524 VRASGTVTGTLET
+3524 VRASGTVTGTSDT

-3567 GAAAGGLTI
+3567 GAAAGGLTV

-3581 SGGVTGIHAVA
+3581 SGGVTGMHVVA

-3610 GDGILLERAAAGRV
+3610 GDGILLERAAAGRA

-3634 GSGSGVAAIRTD
+3634 GSGAGVAAIRTD

-3696 GADSIVVGAGAGL
+3696 GADAIVVMAGAGL
-3709 SGEVTLGDGADEAR
+3709 RGEVTLGDGADEAR
-3723 LSLDAN
+3723 LSLDAD

-3747 IVGGSGSLPEGGI
+3747 IAGGSGSLPEGGI

-3952 PVAYGAYIY
+3952 PVSYGAYIY

-3994 PDAIAAGLARAAGLA
+3994 PEAIAAGLARAAGLA

-4024 LGMPATSRERG
+4024 LGMSATSRERG

-4040 QRAVDMASASARSLW
+4040 QRAVDMAAAPARSLW

-4229 AEFAFESGGARLSG
+4229 AEFAFERGGARLSG

-4261 VERDVPDGWMELGFG
+4261 VERDVPDGWVELGFG

-4282 EGKALFLDGAWRA
+4282 EGKALFVDGAWRT

>member
-1 MARLSS
+1 MARRSS
-7 TTPSSGGAQADE
+7 TSRLSDGARIGARADE

-38 GEVASCAPALGGAAV
+38 GEVASFAPALGGAAV
-53 ALLCGL
+53 ALLCAI
-59 SVPVAGLLSGAFLGL
+59 SVPVAGILGGVFLGL
-74 TAEQAA
+74 TAQKAM
-80 ACTKDTGAGENYT
+80 ACSKLSQFVVPNHYN
-93 CGNSTSKFTKS
+93 CGSRTSTLSLTDSRSSDIRISVTNSAV
-104 LSSSTILFLK
+104 
-114 IEGTT
+114 
-119 NINVADLAFDLT
+119 INVSSGLAFNLT
-131 TTGSAGIRWRSD
+131 HSGGGQINWYHDNFSGHREVT
-143 TSRRVFGAT
+143 GAT
-152 GVIKA
+152 GVIHATQSSSGNIRILAKA
-157 VNSGGGNIVINADS
+157 TLKTTGSNASAVVKASKTGSSGDVVINVRAVTASGNSGHGIEVKNDGS
-171 ELKTDT
+171 GKTEIT
-177 TEGGGAPRRNG
+177 ASGPITSGSTSG
-188 TVVYAKNSDATDGEI
+188 DG
-203 RITVASISIP
+203 ITV
-213 NESNTRATK
+213 
-222 GHGVYAYNSGA
+222 SGN
-233 GRTIITATGKI
+233 
-244 DIGRTHGDGVK
+244 
-255 FGGAANNNP
+255 ANN
-264 STSLNISVAS
+264 STNASLNI
-274 VYAAHRGI
+274 
-282 RVDHK
+282 
-287 GRGNV
+287 NV
-292 SISATGKI
+292 RAVTGAGMGMEI
-300 VSRSNTTGTQS
+300 V
-311 ENDDG
+311 
-316 IWVTNDNG
+316 
-324 ASAVS
+324 
-329 MSLVS
+329 
-334 VEANAQHAHAIYVK
+334 
-348 QKSTGLITINATGS
+348 
-362 IVTKGSGNG
+362 
-371 HVVWIKRD
+371 
-379 KWSAASLTFSGEI
+379 
-392 KSSAGGGDAI
+392 
-402 NIEDPNQNVESAPLY
+402 
-417 ISAATATGRWAG
+417 
-429 IRVKHKKGGAVT
+429 HKKGGDVT
-441 ITATGA
+441 ITASGA
-447 VSSRG
+447 VIGKGGSDEG
-452 PGDSAISLIND
+452 ISLIND
-463 DHASNLKISIES
+463 DHNSDLKITVATVTAQGTN
-475 GGSVMAHGNNEGAT
+475 GGAHG
-489 GISVH
+489 IYVH

-503 NAHGTVASSGGHGIY
+503 NASGPVTTSGGHGIF
-518 VDQDGN
+518 VKQDGS
-524 DAVTINVSGTVT
+524 DAVTINVTGSVT
-536 GDDDTGNTAIKVAA
+536 GDDDNNESAIKVEAGA
-550 SSNDVVTINL
+550 NDAVTFNL

-570 EDAVAET
+570 EDAVVET
-577 GGNATVSLK
+577 GGSATVNVK
-586 SNAEV
+586 SGAEV
-591 KGAIKLGAGN
+591 KGAIKLGGGS
-601 DKVILAG
+601 DKVILSG
-608 GTAGGSIDFEG
+608 GTIGGSIDFG
-619 GSDTLEVTASGA
+619 AGADTLEVTTSGTL
-631 VSIPAVSNFER
+631 SIPTLSGIE
-642 LMLGTNVD
+642 MLE
-650 ISGALTIGG
+650 L
-659 SGDVSATL
+659 
-667 AAGTDVAVTTGTAF
+667 GTDVDVSSAVAITGTGSNLGVTLATGTDVNVTTGTAF
-681 TLNQTGAGGITF
+681 TLNQNGAGGIIF
-693 TQAASGQSLAGQTGV
+693 TQAASGQNLTGQQGL
-708 IHATNSGAGNIS
+708 INATNSGAGDISITATGNLIVTESGRYAVRAKNQDAAGGSVTIAARDITSRGGGVLVTNSGSGQTSITAGHLNGSSGTSGSGLRTIISNSSTAASLSITVASVSGYNAAMQIEHQGGGNIS
-720 ITATGVLSVTNTG
+720 ITATG
-733 GNVHTVKA
+733 A
-741 VNEDA
+741 VIGDIY
-746 AGGSISVSVNSVDNS
+746 GIRIDNS
-761 ASNVRATAILVKND
+761 S
-775 GSGST
+775 
-780 TIRATGHLNAGPAGG
+780 
-795 DGVTLS
+795 
-801 GADAAVASSA
+801 
-811 ASLNINVARIT
+811 
-822 TKWVGLRL
+822 
-830 RHKGGGN
+830 
-837 VSIVATGTVHST
+837 
-849 NTDNNS
+849 
-855 TDSAI
+855 
-860 DLVNYTGASAINI
+860 GASAINM
-873 SVATITAG
+873 SVATVTSRGKAIQ
-881 GGRSYGIK
+881 
-889 VDQRASGR
+889 VNQRASGR
-897 VSINATGAV
+897 VTINVTGTVNGPSAINVESKGTGTVTISASDTVTATNGDGIKIHGDQRTSGGVKIDVAAVTGGSAGIRVNHKRQGDVTITATGAV
-906 SSAGRHG
+906 TGKGGSDHGIAVINEQLGSHIFVTAATVTAEGTGNTADGIHVDQRHSGGIRITASGPVTTAGRHG
-913 IYVKQE
+913 IYVKQQSN
-919 GDGDVVISVAG
+919 GDVTINVTG
-930 AVTGDDDDGDS
+930 TVTGDDDDDES
-941 AIKVAAGSGDEVTIN
+941 AIMVSAGSGDAVNVN
-956 LNSGAVVGSANED
+956 LRNNATVGSANED
-969 AIVETDGDTTL
+969 AIVETGGNT
-980 SVNSGAQVNG
+980 
-990 AINLGAG
+990 
-997 ADTVTVNS
+997 TVTVNS
-1005 GATVGGSVMLGAG
+1005 GATVNGA
-1018 ADTIT
+1018 IK
-1023 VNSGATVG
+1023 
-1031 GSVMLGAGDDGV
+1031 LGAGDDELV
-1043 VMAGGTVS
+1043 LAGGSVT
-1051 GSVDFGAGKDKLTIS
+1051 GSVDLGAGKDTFTINTPGQVTLQVTS
-1066 TGKIDDITATNVEL
+1066 VEIRG
-1080 LEFGASAVVDS
+1080 FGPRAEVHSAVAVSGSGTDTG
-1091 AITVAGTGTDIGIEV
+1091 INVAG
-1106 AAGTDVSVST
+1106 GTDVNVASGT
-1116 GSAFTLTQS
+1116 AFTLTQS
-1125 GGGGIDFTQQGSGST
+1125 GDGAVEFVQIGLGSVIRA
-1140 MSGQTG
+1140 QTG
-1146 GISATN
+1146 AISATN
-1152 AGDGDIE
+1152 AGDGN
-1159 ITATRMIEL
+1159 ITIIASRAINVSGT
-1168 SSAGTGVYAKNS
+1168 GTGVYAKNS
-1180 DAAGDDVTIN
+1180 DAEGDSVTIEV
-1190 LGTVTVTNGY
+1190 GSVTVADGH
-1200 GVHVVQDGSGSVDI
+1200 GVHVVQDGSGTVDI
-1214 DVSGAIAGA
+1214 DVGGAIAGA
-1223 GGNAAIRVEA
+1223 GTNRAAIRVEA
-1233 GSGDDVA
+1233 GAGDEVS
-1240 VDLSSGAVVGTTSQ
+1240 VTLESGAVVGAA
-1254 NAVTETSGNAT
+1254 NRDAVVETGGTAT
-1265 LTVNSGATVR
+1265 LTVESGATLHGNVD
-1275 GTVNLGGGD
+1275 LGGGG
-1284 SDELVVNGT
+1284 SDELVMNGLAT
-1293 AMLDSLVGVETIK
+1293 LDKLQGVKTIK
-1306 VGATGSAKIEGAF
+1306 VGASGSATIKGTVNAGALEF
-1319 DASTLDVS
+1319 TGA
-1327 GGTLSVQ
+1327 GGTLSVK
-1334 DGTIRTHTISGS
+1334 DDAINTHSISGDLTGGGTIVLDIDVLNETGDKFTVGGDVTGTTTIHAVAINRGAPKRIEVFDITGEVASGS
-1346 LTLSGGAISLDVN
+1346 VFVPVGGARFTV
-1359 AIDMTADKFEVTG
+1359 ERG
-1372 SFTGNAQN
+1372 TGN
-1380 STTINVALLS
+1380 
-1390 RGGAQNIE
+1390 
-1398 LLRVATSPATDI
+1398 DI
-1410 LQMFNVSDPRY
+1410 KKFF
-1421 VLSSSTDG
+1421 
-1429 LGLLLATPNEC
+1429 LATPNDCTET
-1440 IESSLG
+1440 G
-1446 SGEYRCSGTII
+1446 SGEYTCSGTVPVAFE
-1457 YGQALSASDGTRLIV
+1457 QSLSASGTTDLKV
-1472 RLEDDARIAVS
+1472 TLENVTTVDVD
-1483 SGNAF
+1483 SGTAF
-1488 SLTQT
+1488 SLMQT
-1493 GGTGGIAFTQSANG
+1493 GGTGGITFTQSANG
-1507 QSVSGTQGGI
+1507 QSVSGTQSGI

-1525 AISINVNGSVT
+1525 EISINVNGSVT
-1536 GMAGNGIGATND
+1536 GTADDGISATND
-1548 ASGGGITITAGSVY
+1548 ASGGGITINAGSVF
-1562 GADSGITAVEGGSG
+1562 GADSGIKAVESGSG
-1576 AVNVVATG
+1576 AVRIVATG
-1584 LVTSSGTGG
+1584 SVAGTAEEGIYANTGTSGGAITVT
-1593 VGIDARAYATGALIV
+1593 
-1608 AAATVTG
+1608 AAAVTG
-1615 SAVGIRAVSSGT
+1615 SVAGIRAISSGT
-1627 GAVSVQ
+1627 GAVSVE
-1633 ATGSVAATGATSGIG
+1633 ATGAVVASGTDGVG
-1648 IDAKTSGGAL
+1648 IDAATSGGAL
-1658 TITAASVTGSAVG
+1658 TITAASVA
-1671 IRAVSS
+1671 
-1677 GTGAVSIQATGL
+1677 
-1689 VAATGATSGIGIDA
+1689 GAT
-1703 KTSGGAL
+1703 
-1710 TITAASVTGTSTG
+1710 TG
-1723 IKVMATGTG
+1723 IKVAAAGAG
-1732 GVSISASGAVTGT
+1732 NVSISASGAVTGT
-1745 GGDGIHVDHDGA
+1745 GSDGIFVDHDGS
-1757 GATTITVSSAVTGS
+1757 GATTVTVSSTVTGS
-1771 TGNSSAAIRTD
+1771 ADDSNAAIRTD
-1782 AQSGSAVTILLNSG
+1782 VSAGGSVTVTLSNG
-1796 ASVGTGTSNAI
+1796 ASVGTGTNNAI

-1819 EGATIAGKV
+1819 TGATITGKV
-1828 KLGDGTDTLTFAGG
+1828 KLGGGTDTLRFVGGTFSSVTEMHGGAGTDTLTFSA
-1842 TFTSVT
+1842 
-1848 EFDGGGGS
+1848 
-1856 GDTLTFRSGSGSLDA
+1856 GSGSLHS
-1871 TVQTEGLKGW
+1871 TVQSEGLKGW
-1881 ESVVVESGAT
+1881 ESIVVESGAT
-1891 ITGSIRLDDTS
+1891 VSGNIKLAGDSGN
-1902 KDLTIHGASPSAID
+1902 LTIDGANASDQRILDGGGGSA
-1916 DLYGGDNSSGNT
+1916 NT
-1928 LTLVDFNSN
+1928 LTLVNFNDN
-1937 QKTEYSTISGSV
+1937 TKVAYSDIGTLTGW
-1949 NDFETFGI
+1949 ETFGI
-1957 GDGTTISF
+1957 GDGTTVSF
-1965 GTGSHTHDGGLIVAS
+1965 GTGTHTFEKGLIVAS

-1988 DDNDVGSARDWLT
+1988 DEDTADHLT
-2001 VSGNFTGGGRIT
+2001 VSGAFTGGGRVT

-2020 GASGNSVD
+2020 GTS
-2028 ANVDGLTISGSVASG
+2028 ANTVSATSDSLTISGDVASG
-2043 STTTIHADV
+2043 STTAIV
-2052 DFGGQVLDGSPER
+2052 PSVNFGGQTINDTSPR
-2065 IPLVTFTGAGAV
+2065 AIDLVTVSGEV
-2077 DQNAFAFN
+2077 DQSAFTFE

-2095 GYTLSYDDDSAN
+2095 GYALVFDATGKK
-2107 RQFYLKRLSNT
+2107 FYLKRLSNT

-2124 GAGVFICDGAAAIEL
+2124 GAGVFTCDGPTLAPIEL
-2139 AQSISTSGTTT
+2139 PQTPSASGTTT
-2150 LAATLTART
+2150 LDVTLTART
-2159 GVDID
+2159 KVQID
-2164 GLGTAFTLEQSGGT
+2164 GQATAFTLTQSGGT
-2178 GGIRFTQSATGQSIS
+2178 GGIRFTQSANGQSIS

-2200 ANNSGGGAI
+2200 ASNSGGGAI
-2209 VIDVNGPIA
+2209 SIDVNGSVTA
-2218 AGSGDGIRAQNDAS
+2218 TSGYGIKAQDDAS
-2232 GGGITISAGTVTGSS
+2232 GGGITITAASVTGSASGIMADSS
-2247 AGIRAVSS
+2247 A
-2255 GTGAVSIAAT
+2255 GAVSIAAT
-2265 GAVTGT
+2265 GEVKGMGASGRGIHARALAAGDVTLDVATVTGGAAGIRAEARGTGNVTVEAANSVTATGTDGIGIDTLAAGGNVTVSAAAVEGMATGIRAVASGAGSVSISASGDVVGSNASGIYASNSASGTGIVITAAAVTGSTFGIRAVSMGTGAVSISASGAVTGT
-2271 GNSGIGID
+2271 GTNGIGIEA
-2279 VSSSGGNVTI
+2279 SSSGGNVTV
-2289 SAAGVTGTATGIKI
+2289 SAAGVTGTATGIKV
-2303 DASGTGDVSI
+2303 A
-2313 SATGAVTGTGANGVG
+2313 ATGA
-2328 IDVSSSGGNVTISA
+2328 GNVAIVAS
-2342 AGVTGTATGIEVDAS
+2342 GSVQGTAN
-2357 GAGDVSISATGE
+2357 
-2369 VKGTG
+2369 
-2374 SDGIF
+2374 DGIF
-2379 VDLDGSGT
+2379 VDLNGSGT
-2387 TAIAVSST
+2387 ATIAVSSA
-2395 VTGGTGA
+2395 VTGGAGA
-2402 SVAAIKT
+2402 DNAAIRT
-2409 NVSSGSD
+2409 DVPSGGS
-2416 VTVTLNSGA
+2416 VIVTLNSGA
-2425 SVGTTGSPNAI
+2425 SVGEGTNNAI
-2436 MDSAGSATVTVNT
+2436 MGGAGSSTVTVNAGATVT
-2449 GASIIGSV
+2449 GKVSLGGGTDTLTLNSGATIAGGV
-2457 TLGAG
+2457 TLGSG
-2462 DDALTFAGG
+2462 TDMLTFAGG
-2471 AFSEVT
+2471 TFTSVT
-2477 EFDGGAGADTLTFS
+2477 EMDGGDGSGDTLTFS
-2491 GGAGE
+2491 AGTGS
-2496 LHGAGQSDELKG
+2496 LHSTIQSQGLKG
-2508 WESVVVHS
+2508 WESIVVES
-2516 GAAITGGI
+2516 GATISGAI
-2524 KLAADSGNLTL
+2524 KLADDSGNLTL
-2535 DGVDISSIGTLTGG
+2535 SGTSVSGLTLEGG
-2549 AGSANALALESVSGT
+2549 GGSANTLALNGISGT
-2564 LEESDL
+2564 LRNANL
-2570 SGWETVRIGDGSTI
+2570 TGWETVRIGGGSLI
-2584 SFGSGSHT
+2584 DFGTGEHA
-2592 LESGLIVAEGGTLNL
+2592 LESNLVVAEGGTLNL
-2607 RNVSGT
+2607 GTASGT
-2613 DEHLEVSGNFAGGG
+2613 DEDLTVSGDFAGGG
-2627 TVALNVSASATMA
+2627 NIVLDVSSGTTAA
-2640 DMLTIS
+2640 DTLTIND
-2646 GDVSGTTTVDVDG
+2646 DVSGTTTLDVRG
-2659 IVMNDV
+2659 IVMAEV
-2665 LLAAQA
+2665 VRSVTA
-2671 GSARELKLITVH
+2671 GENNTRELELIKIN
-2683 GSVNA
+2683 GNVNA
-2688 GAFKLAAG
+2688 NAFRLVDG
-2696 FGRDDDPYRFRLSF
+2696 LNGDDDPYRFALSY
-2710 KESEKEFFLRRLSSS
+2710 KESDNAFVLTRISTS
-2725 ECKAGAVTG
+2725 ECDNEGAGVFRCRGSAD
-2734 AFSCEG
+2734 
-2740 RTPIELG
+2740 IEVP
-2747 QSLSASGTTDLVVT
+2747 QSLSASGNVDLTVT
-2761 LDSQTGVAIDQRE
+2761 LESQTAISIFERAT
-2774 SAFVMTQ
+2774 AFTLTQ

-2796 RHISAPLSG
+2796 KAINSPLSG

-2810 KAGGAIAISVNGSV
+2810 KAGGAILINVNGSV

-2858 AIGHGS
+2858 AVEHGS

-2890 RATAGLS
+2890 RAAAGLS

-2904 GGDVGIRAV
+2904 GGDIGIRAV

-2944 AVAVS
+2944 DVAVS

-2970 VTATGAVR
+2970 VTATGAVS

-3046 ETDVRVSGHVMGGGA
+3046 ETDVRVSGPVMGGGA
-3061 LRTAAIRTVSQTG
+3061 PRTAALRTVSQTG

-3087 VGRKGRRAIM
+3087 VGRKGRRAIA

-3129 GGAFSDVTVMDGGSG
+3129 GGAFSDVTVMDGGPG

-3188 DSGDVTFRGADVGSL
+3188 DSGDVAFRGADVGSL

-3256 ELRVGA
+3256 ELRLGA

-3269 GNGSAADTLTISG
+3269 GNGSAAETLTISG
-3282 TFAGGGTATLDVDF
+3282 TFAGGGTVTLDVDF

-3348 GAAFGGFH
+3348 GVAFGGFH

-3368 ANGRNFDLIPVLAN
+3368 ANGRNFDLIPTLAN
-3382 ECESSPGAPGA
+3382 KCESSPGVPGA

-3610 GDGILLERAAAGRV
+3610 GDGILLERAAAGRA

-3747 IVGGSGSLPEGGI
+3747 IAGGSGSLPEGGI

-3810 SSVLAFNGVSDSLDA
+3810 NSVLAFNGVSDSLDA

-3935 VTVRGEADAS
+3935 VTVRGEADAA

-4035 AALAG
+4035 AAAAG
-4040 QRAVDMASASARSLW
+4040 QRAVDMASAPARSLW

-4067 TGTDGESEVS
+4067 TGTDGESEFS

>member
-1 MARLSS
+1 MNY
-7 TTPSSGGAQADE
+7 
-19 SRRGF
+19 
-24 AALLLRGGRLTKLA
+24 
-38 GEVASCAPALGGAAV
+38 
-53 ALLCGL
+53 
-59 SVPVAGLLSGAFLGL
+59 
-74 TAEQAA
+74 
-80 ACTKDTGAGENYT
+80 TGA
-93 CGNSTSKFTKS
+93 
-104 LSSSTILFLK
+104 SS
-114 IEGTT
+114 
-119 NINVADLAFDLT
+119 
-131 TTGSAGIRWRSD
+131 
-143 TSRRVFGAT
+143 
-152 GVIKA
+152 
-157 VNSGGGNIVINADS
+157 
-171 ELKTDT
+171 
-177 TEGGGAPRRNG
+177 
-188 TVVYAKNSDATDGEI
+188 
-203 RITVASISIP
+203 IT
-213 NESNTRATK
+213 
-222 GHGVYAYNSGA
+222 
-233 GRTIITATGKI
+233 
-244 DIGRTHGDGVK
+244 
-255 FGGAANNNP
+255 
-264 STSLNISVAS
+264 ISVATVTGS
-274 VYAAHRGI
+274 DGRARGI
-282 RVDHK
+282 RVEQRAS
-287 GRGNV
+287 GSV
-292 SISATGKI
+292 TIS
-300 VSRSNTTGTQS
+300 TTGPVRQT
-311 ENDDG
+311 G
-316 IWVTNDNG
+316 G
-324 ASAVS
+324 AAES
-329 MSLVS
+329 
-334 VEANAQHAHAIYVK
+334 HAIQVK
-348 QKSTGLITINATGS
+348 SLNTGDVIIRASDT
-362 IVTKGSGNG
+362 VTAENGGNG
-371 HVVWIKRD
+371 IHIFDEEKD
-379 KWSAASLTFSGEI
+379 
-392 KSSAGGGDAI
+392 AGDVTI
-402 NIEDPNQNVESAPLY
+402 T
-417 ISAATATGRWAG
+417 TATVTGAGNG
-429 IRVKHKKGGAVT
+429 IRVIHKRGGDVSV
-441 ITATGA
+441 TATGA
-447 VSSRG
+447 VTGKGQDESDKGIWVANERRSSDIFIAAASVTAEG
-452 PGDSAISLIND
+452 TSAAD
-463 DHASNLKISIES
+463 
-475 GGSVMAHGNNEGAT
+475 
-489 GISVH
+489 
-494 QQHGGTVEI
+494 
-503 NAHGTVASSGGHGIY
+503 GIY
-518 VDQDGN
+518 VDQRHG
-524 DAVTINVSGTVT
+524 
-536 GDDDTGNTAIKVAA
+536 GDVRI
-550 SSNDVVTINL
+550 S
-560 NSGAVVGSAN
+560 
-570 EDAVAET
+570 
-577 GGNATVSLK
+577 
-586 SNAEV
+586 
-591 KGAIKLGAGN
+591 
-601 DKVILAG
+601 
-608 GTAGGSIDFEG
+608 
-619 GSDTLEVTASGA
+619 ASG
-631 VSIPAVSNFER
+631 S
-642 LMLGTNVD
+642 
-650 ISGALTIGG
+650 
-659 SGDVSATL
+659 
-667 AAGTDVAVTTGTAF
+667 VTT
-681 TLNQTGAGGITF
+681 
-693 TQAASGQSLAGQTGV
+693 
-708 IHATNSGAGNIS
+708 
-720 ITATGVLSVTNTG
+720 
-733 GNVHTVKA
+733 
-741 VNEDA
+741 
-746 AGGSISVSVNSVDNS
+746 
-761 ASNVRATAILVKND
+761 
-775 GSGST
+775 
-780 TIRATGHLNAGPAGG
+780 
-795 DGVTLS
+795 
-801 GADAAVASSA
+801 
-811 ASLNINVARIT
+811 
-822 TKWVGLRL
+822 
-830 RHKGGGN
+830 
-837 VSIVATGTVHST
+837 
-849 NTDNNS
+849 
-855 TDSAI
+855 
-860 DLVNYTGASAINI
+860 
-873 SVATITAG
+873 
-881 GGRSYGIK
+881 
-889 VDQRASGR
+889 
-897 VSINATGAV
+897 
-906 SSAGRHG
+906 AGRHG
-913 IYVKQE
+913 IYLKQAGN
-919 GDGDVVISVAG
+919 GDTTITVTGT
-930 AVTGDDDDGDS
+930 VTGDDDDGDS
-941 AIKVAAGSGDEVTIN
+941 AIKVSAGSGDNVNIL

-969 AIVETDGDTTL
+969 AIVETGGGTTL
-980 SVNSGAQVNG
+980 TVNSGAEVKG
-990 AINLGAG
+990 EIKLGAG
-997 ADTVTVNS
+997 ADE
-1005 GATVGGSVMLGAG
+1005 
-1018 ADTIT
+1018 
-1023 VNSGATVG
+1023 
-1031 GSVMLGAGDDGV
+1031 V
-1043 VMAGGTVS
+1043 VLAGGTLS
-1051 GSVDFGAGKDKLTIS
+1051 GDIDFGAGKDTLTINAEVDRPDA
-1066 TGKIDDITATNVEL
+1066 TGVEIL
-1080 LEFGASAVVDS
+1080 GFGANAVIDEAVTLSHSAPDNIGIKLSHMTTFSGV
-1091 AITVAGTGTDIGIEV
+1091 TGTV
-1106 AAGTDVSVST
+1106 
-1116 GSAFTLTQS
+1116 FTLTQS
-1125 GGGGIDFTQQGSGST
+1125 GAGGVEFVQQT
-1140 MSGQTG
+1140 SGQQTISGGTG
-1146 GISATN
+1146 VIKATN
-1152 AGDGDIE
+1152 EGEGDIE
-1159 ITATRMIEL
+1159 ITATRTIEL
-1168 SSAGTGVYAKNS
+1168 SSSGTGVYAKNS
-1180 DAAGDDVTIN
+1180 DAAGDDVTID
-1190 LGTVTVTNGY
+1190 LGTVTVTDGH
-1200 GVHVVQDGSGSVDI
+1200 GVHVVQDGSGTVDI
-1214 DVSGAIAGA
+1214 DVRGAIAGA
-1223 GGNAAIRVEA
+1223 GGNNAAIRVEA
-1233 GSGDDVA
+1233 GSGDDVE
-1240 VDLSSGAVVGTTSQ
+1240 VNLESGAVVGAANR
-1254 NAVTETSGNAT
+1254 NAVVETGGNAI
-1265 LTVNSGATVR
+1265 LTVESGATVR

-1284 SDELVVNGT
+1284 GDELVVNGT
-1293 AMLDSLVGVETIK
+1293 AMLDGLMNVETIK

-1319 DASTLDVS
+1319 GASALEVAS

-1334 DGTIRTHTISGS
+1334 DGTIRTHNVSGNLTGGGTIKV
-1346 LTLSGGAISLDVN
+1346 D
-1359 AIDMTADKFEVTG
+1359 IDATNTTADKFIVTG
-1372 SFTGNAQN
+1372 AVSGTTKIDVMITHGTGGSFEVFEVSGNLTDSAFIAVDDARYILQRGTG
-1380 STTINVALLS
+1380 
-1390 RGGAQNIE
+1390 GGANANKFY
-1398 LLRVATSPATDI
+1398 VVTSDDCAETS
-1410 LQMFNVSDPRY
+1410 Q
-1421 VLSSSTDG
+1421 
-1429 LGLLLATPNEC
+1429 
-1440 IESSLG
+1440 G
-1446 SGEYRCSGTII
+1446 SGIYTCSGQIVFN
-1457 YGQALSASDGTRLIV
+1457 QPLSASGTTSLSV
-1472 RLEDDARIAVS
+1472 TLHDDTTVNVGNVS
-1483 SGNAF
+1483 AF

-1507 QSVSGTQGGI
+1507 RSVSGAQGGI

-1536 GMAGNGIGATND
+1536 GTAGNGIGATND

-1562 GADSGITAVEGGSG
+1562 GAESGIRAVEGGAG
-1576 AVNVVATG
+1576 AVNIVATG
-1584 LVTSSGTGG
+1584 SVAGTGTNG
-1593 VGIDARAYATGALIV
+1593 VGINALASSAGALTV

-1627 GAVSVQ
+1627 GAVSIQ
-1633 ATGSVAATGATSGIG
+1633 ATGSVEATGATSGIG
-1648 IDAKTSGGAL
+1648 IDAKTSSGGAL
-1658 TITAASVTGSAVG
+1658 TITAAAVTGSAFG
-1671 IRAVSS
+1671 IRAISS
-1677 GTGAVSIQATGL
+1677 GTGAMSVQVGAVEATG
-1689 VAATGATSGIGIDA
+1689 TSGVGIYA

-1710 TITAASVTGTSTG
+1710 TITAAAVTGTSTG
-1723 IKVMATGTG
+1723 IKAMATGTG

-1745 GGDGIHVDHDGA
+1745 GSDGIFVDHDGS
-1757 GATTITVSSAVTGS
+1757 GATTITVTTAVTGG
-1771 TGNSSAAIRTD
+1771 TGANVAAIRTD
-1782 AQSGSAVTILLNSG
+1782 AQSNSAVTILLNSG
-1796 ASVGTGTSNAI
+1796 ASVGTGTSTAI

-1819 EGATIAGKV
+1819 SGASITGKV
-1828 KLGDGTDTLTFAGG
+1828 KLGDGTDTLTFVDG
-1842 TFTSVT
+1842 TFSDVT

-1856 GDTLTFRSGSGSLDA
+1856 GDTLTFRSGSGSLHT
-1871 TVQTEGLKGW
+1871 TVQADGLKGW

-1891 ITGSIRLDDTS
+1891 ITGSITLDDTS
-1902 KDLTIHGASPSAID
+1902 KDLTIHGASPSTID
-1916 DLYGGDNSSGNT
+1916 DLHGGDNSSGNT

-1965 GTGSHTHDGGLIVAS
+1965 GSDSHTHAGGLIVAS

-1988 DDNDVGSARDWLT
+1988 DADTDDALT
-2001 VSGNFTGGGRIT
+2001 VTGAFEGGGRIT
-2013 LDVRFVA
+2013 LDVKFDDDGSDDGDELDVTNDSLMI
-2020 GASGNSVD
+2020 GGN
-2028 ANVDGLTISGSVASG
+2028 VASG
-2043 STTTIHADV
+2043 SVTTIHV
-2052 DFGGQVLDGSPER
+2052 SR
-2065 IPLVTFTGAGAV
+2065 IPGVTLTDKAPRRIDLVDVTGTVTESAFTLHR
-2077 DQNAFAFN
+2077 
-2085 GSIGRDQDPY
+2085 SIGGAADLY
-2095 GYTLSYDDDSAN
+2095 GYTLDFDSTD
-2107 RQFYLKRLSNT
+2107 RKFYLKRLSNSGC
-2118 RCKAGT
+2118 RPGT
-2124 GAGVFICDGAAAIEL
+2124 GAGVFTCEGAAAIEL
-2139 AQSISTSGTTT
+2139 SQTLSASGAVALAVTLNAQTEV
-2150 LAATLTART
+2150 R
-2159 GVDID
+2159 ID
-2164 GLGTAFTLEQSGGT
+2164 GQATAFILTQSDGT
-2178 GGIRFTQSATGQSIS
+2178 GGISFTQSAGGQSIS
-2193 ATVSGIV
+2193 AAASGIV
-2200 ANNSGGGAI
+2200 ASNSGGGAI
-2209 VIDVNGPIA
+2209 QINVNGSVTVDSGHGIKATDDASGGGITITAASVTGSA
-2218 AGSGDGIRAQNDAS
+2218 AGIFADSSAGAVSVAATGEVKGTGASGQGIFARALEAGSVTLNVATVAGGAAGIKVEGGGTGNVTVEATGNVTATGTNGIGIDAQAAGGNVTVSAAGVTGTAAGIRAVAS
-2232 GGGITISAGTVTGSS
+2232 GAGSVSILASGRVVGSGTNGIYASDSASGTGIAITAASVMGSSVGIEAVSMGTGAVSVVATGAVTGTGANGIGIDVSASGTGIAITAASVMGSSVGIEAVSMGTGAVSVVATGAVTGTGANGVGIDVSASGGITISAGTVTGSS
-2247 AGIRAVSS
+2247 VGIEAVSM
-2255 GTGAVSIAAT
+2255 GTGAVSISAT

-2303 DASGTGDVSI
+2303 DASGAGDVSI
-2313 SATGAVTGTGANGVG
+2313 SATGAV
-2328 IDVSSSGGNVTISA
+2328 
-2342 AGVTGTATGIEVDAS
+2342 
-2357 GAGDVSISATGE
+2357 
-2369 VKGTG
+2369 KGTEK
-2374 SDGIF
+2374 DGIL

-2395 VTGGTGA
+2395 VTGGTGTGY
-2402 SVAAIKT
+2402 AAIRT

-2425 SVGTTGSPNAI
+2425 SVGTGTSNAI
-2436 MDSAGSATVTVNT
+2436 MGGAGSATVTVNT

-2471 AFSEVT
+2471 AFTSVT
-2477 EFDGGAGADTLTFS
+2477 EFDGGAGTDTLTFS
-2491 GGAGE
+2491 GGSGT
-2496 LHGAGQSDELKG
+2496 LHQTVQSEGLKG
-2508 WESVVVHS
+2508 WESIVIES
-2516 GAAITGGI
+2516 GATISGGI
-2524 KLAADSGNLTL
+2524 TLAADSGNLTL

-2564 LEESDL
+2564 LGDSSL

-2584 SFGSGSHT
+2584 SFGTGPHT

-2613 DEHLEVSGNFAGGG
+2613 DEHLTVSGNFAGGG

-2646 GDVSGTTTVDVDG
+2646 GDVSGTTTLDARG
-2659 IVMNDV
+2659 IVMDEVDKIAGTGNDV
-2665 LLAAQA
+2665 
-2671 GSARELKLITVH
+2671 RELKLITVQ

-2688 GAFKLAAG
+2688 NAFELAAG
-2696 FGRDDDPYRFRLSF
+2696 FGRDDDPYRFTLSF
-2710 KESEKEFFLRRLSSS
+2710 KESEKVFFLRRLSSS

-2740 RTPIELG
+2740 RAPIELG
-2747 QSLSASGTTDLVVT
+2747 QSLSASGTADLVVT
-2761 LDSQTGVAIDQRE
+2761 LDSQTEVHIGASVTALTL
-2774 SAFVMTQ
+2774 TQ
-2781 TGGTGGI
+2781 SGGTGGI
-2788 SFTQSANG
+2788 SLTQSANG
-2796 RHISAPLSG
+2796 RNISAPLSG

-2810 KAGGAIAISVNGSV
+2810 KAGGAILINVNGSV

-2858 AIGHGS
+2858 AVEHGS

-2897 IAAGSVS
+2897 ITAASVS

-2919 SVSATGAVAGT
+2919 SVTATGAVAGT
-2930 GTAGVQVD
+2930 GTAGVYVS

-2944 AVAVS
+2944 DVSVS

-2978 GTDSAGYGIRVVGG
+2978 GTGGGGYGIRVVAG
-2992 ETISSVTVAAAGV
+2992 ERTSSVTVAAAGV
-3005 ESRRTGIRV
+3005 EGSRAGIRV

-3032 ATHDGIYLDLDGGG
+3032 GTHDGIYLDLDGGG
-3046 ETDVRVSGHVMGGGA
+3046 ETDVRVSGPVMGGGA
-3061 LRTAAIRTVSQTG
+3061 PRTAALRTVSQTG

-3087 VGRKGRRAIM
+3087 VGRKGRRAIA

-3129 GGAFSDVTVMDGGSG
+3129 GGAFSDVTVMDGGPG

-3188 DSGDVTFRGADVGSL
+3188 DSGDVAFRGADVGSL

-3256 ELRVGA
+3256 ELRLGA

-3269 GNGSAADTLTISG
+3269 GNGSAAETLTISG
-3282 TFAGGGTATLDVDF
+3282 TFAGGGTVTLDVDF

-3348 GAAFGGFH
+3348 GVAFGGFH

-3368 ANGRNFDLIPVLAN
+3368 ANGRNFDLIPTLAN
-3382 ECESSPGAPGA
+3382 KCESSPGVPGA

-3399 NTIGVTQTLS
+3399 NTIGVTQRLS
-3409 ASGATSLS
+3409 ASGATNLN

-3592 SGTGAVSIMASG
+3592 SGTGAASIMASG

-3610 GDGILLERAAAGRV
+3610 GDGILLERAAAGRA

-3696 GADSIVVGAGAGL
+3696 GADAIVVGAGAGL

-3723 LSLDAN
+3723 LSLDAD

-3747 IVGGSGSLPEGGI
+3747 IDGGSGSLPEGGI

-3810 SSVLAFNGVSDSLDA
+3810 NSVLAFNGVSDSLDA

-3935 VTVRGEADAS
+3935 VTVRGEADAA
-3945 SFTLDSD
+3945 SFTLVSD

-3994 PDAIAAGLARAAGLA
+3994 PEAIAAGLARAAGLA

-4040 QRAVDMASASARSLW
+4040 QRAVDMAAAPARSLW

-4170 TSLAAVEV
+4170 TSLAAFEV

-4229 AEFAFESGGARLSG
+4229 AEFAFERGGARLSG

-4261 VERDVPDGWMELGFG
+4261 VERDAPDGWVELGFG

-4282 EGKALFLDGAWRA
+4282 EGKALFLDGAWRT
-4295 SLGDG
+4295 SLGGG